1 MVPGEEYFNNILS
14 RVKSKAPSSVVI
26 ENSTISDKS
35 FTDGFLSVQGE
46 LLKQASILP
55 VRVDCGLYLES
66 LSIWKGIAKAIETA
80 MPIVFD
86 GDDLTDDY
94 FTIIS
99 DTDDTDDV
107 QSYLID
113 IIDDIY
119 ENVGWRMMLI
129 LEHFDAAIKAM
140 PEYDIMK
147 IREMTETLAIVTITR
162 ISLEDLC
169 EQRYQSIYFA
179 NQFLDASFIK

>member
-14 RVKSKAPSSVVI
+14 RVKSKAPCSVVI
-26 ENSTISDKS
+26 ENSAISDES
-35 FTDGFLSVQGE
+35 FTDGFLSVQSE
-46 LLKQASILP
+46 AITQASILP
-55 VRVDCGLYLES
+55 VRFDCGTEHDS
-66 LSIWKGIAKAIETA
+66 LSIWKGIASAIKKAMLAIYN
-80 MPIVFD
+80 
-86 GDDLTDDY
+86 GDDLTEDY

-113 IIDDIY
+113 IIDDIH
-119 ENVGWRMMLI
+119 ENVGWRLMLI
-129 LEHFDAAIKAM
+129 LEHFDNAIETM

-147 IREMTETLAIVTITR
+147 VREMTETLAIVTITR
-162 ISLEDLC
+162 VSLEDLC
-169 EQRYQSIYFA
+169 EQHYQSIYFA